1 MSDQIENQSI
11 ELLSADYL
19 KSIESYV
26 RIENGLHIYVDPITT
41 SILLLNAVGGV
52 ISIIRSFSKLK
63 LSDNVLENLSSIIRS
78 VDTILKEIEA
88 LRAYIPVALDDAFR
102 KRLTIDVQTQIDR
115 FSIEIAELSDAD
127 INKLNKTSSHFHK
140 IEEIAEAQLQNAL
153 NLRGYGY
160 PGYFAVATAA
170 ISYLSMAAAL
180 KISGAKAK
188 AFNTQIGTW
197 FAQCIDPNVAGSAGD
212 VRNRLTNDANNC
224 KNIVDSQLKSVW
236 LGYYTRAEMVIARGG
251 ELGPPDRPDGPGR
264 RITRFVNWYAT
275 QSGSFDAGLKWDPM
289 PEVSDRP
296 NSRDWPLI
304 PTESSTDLHD
314 GDKSAYARCV
324 NNIEGINGVGGF
336 RRYVDQGKDL
346 FEKAKQTDATI
357 ATIKELAVRVD
368 KATSSFR

>member
-1 MSDQIENQSI
+1 MSDGIEAQSI
-11 ELLSADYL
+11 EPLSADFL
-19 KSIESYV
+19 KSIENYV
-26 RIENGLHIYVDPITT
+26 RVENGLQIYVDPITT
-41 SILLLNAVGGV
+41 SILVLNAAGAL
-52 ISIIRSFSKLK
+52 ISIIRSFSKVQ
-63 LSDNVLENLSSIIRS
+63 LSGNLLENLSAIIRS

-102 KRLTIDVQTQIDR
+102 KRLTIDIQTQIDR

-127 INKLNKTSSHFHK
+127 INKLNKTSPHFHK

-180 KISGAKAK
+180 KISKAKAK
-188 AFNTQIGTW
+188 AINTQIGTW
-197 FAQCIDPNVAGSAGD
+197 FAQCIDPNVAGSAAD

-224 KNIVDSQLKSVW
+224 KNIVDSQPRSVW

-251 ELGPPDRPDGPGR
+251 ELGPPDRPER
-264 RITRFVNWYAT
+264 RIIRFVNWYAT
-275 QSGSFDAGLKWDPM
+275 QSGSFDGGLKWDPQ

-296 NSRDWPLI
+296 NPRGWPLI
-304 PTESSTDLHD
+304 PTESDTNLHN
-314 GDKSAYARCV
+314 GDNSAYARCV
-324 NNIEGINGVGGF
+324 NNIEGINGAGGF

-357 ATIKELAVRVD
+357 ETIKALALRVD
-368 KATSSFR
+368 TATSSFK